1 MIMDLLNRSYI
12 QLPHERA
19 AFKQAEAEHAKGV
32 TVRMNPRTFKV
43 EYVRPDGS
51 IVPDYDYYLAL
62 AKQGKI

>member
-1 MIMDLLNRSYI
+1 MIMDLLNRRYI

-19 AFKQAEAEHAKGV
+19 AFKQVEAEHAKDV

-43 EYVRPDGS
+43 EYIRPDGS